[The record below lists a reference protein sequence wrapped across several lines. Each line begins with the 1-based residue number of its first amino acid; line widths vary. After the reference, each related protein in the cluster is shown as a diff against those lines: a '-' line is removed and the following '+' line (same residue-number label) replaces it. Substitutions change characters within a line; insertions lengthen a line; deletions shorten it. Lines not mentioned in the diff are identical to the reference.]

1 MTWDLSDAHYPQIN
15 IKTDHVADLSKWLAK
30 IAELTA
36 QYEGDWNVLI
46 CDIWPNDRMSRLIG
60 HVQMDDVAIGYDTG
74 FRVCAYVKDGGIEG
88 DEGNDLPRFEDW
100 LTAAAKTDKTQ
111 KLLRDLDKKNPFEI
125 RLTEYGSN
133 PISKWPVIKF

>member
-1 MTWDLSDAHYPQIN
+1 MTWDYSDDHYPQIRLN
-15 IKTDHVADLSKWLAK
+15 DFHVAGLAKWLEK
-30 IAELTA
+30 IADLA
-36 QYEGDWNVLI
+36 PHYEGAWNVLI

-111 KLLRDLDKKNPFEI
+111 KLLRVLNKKNPFEI